1 MKNNKEELV
10 QMQEMLTELEENIE
24 SVREFSTQLT
34 DMIKRKETLQK
45 FYGKKWM
52 KYYEKYEDD
61 TNEFSHLLNQDSL
74 WNALSDMDI
83 EIRRLIQIT
92 AKAL

>member
-45 FYGKKWM
+45 ILWKKVD
-52 KYYEKYEDD
+52 KV
-61 TNEFSHLLNQDSL
+61 L
-74 WNALSDMDI
+74 
-83 EIRRLIQIT
+83 
-92 AKAL
+92 